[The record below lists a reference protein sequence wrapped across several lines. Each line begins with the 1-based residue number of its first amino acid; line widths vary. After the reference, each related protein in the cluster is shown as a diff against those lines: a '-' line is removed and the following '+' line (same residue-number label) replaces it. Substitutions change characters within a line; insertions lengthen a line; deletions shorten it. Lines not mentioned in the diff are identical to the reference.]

1 MIKLSG
7 IFSDHALF
15 LHSSEL
21 TVRGVAQKE
30 SAVSLALTLNGRD
43 VRSVSGTTDGTGR
56 FALTFKTPLASFDA
70 YEMTVKCAS
79 ESVTLKDILFGE
91 LWLASGQSNMA
102 MENRTQAECDEMLRS
117 LKGVHIRAY
126 KSVEYLANAEYP
138 CEPLEFYEGCWAAS
152 EIDEHLALWENLS
165 ATATAW
171 AKHLFTFL
179 KDLKRGDV
187 PVGFADLSRG
197 GASVRS
203 FLIKDSCVKNK
214 KIYRYFS
221 TTDKLVTPE
230 NWNTRGEAN
239 YQQLSAQY
247 NLLISHTAGVK
258 YRGVLWYQGECDL
271 VNEHLRRI
279 YAEEL
284 FELRKSYKE
293 VFASDGDTFPLIASQ
308 IYPCQYTE
316 KSGECRIAYL
326 NKAIADL
333 SRKYPKEHIYFPVC
347 DLKAAFEVANPN
359 HPIHPTHKY
368 VHGERM
374 ALICEN
380 ACYGRRVKRAQTLAP
395 RAEKVKIEDGKIYVT
410 FGHVGTGLFVKGRKV
425 KCLYVRSADGVYTPA
440 ESYVADERTLCV
452 YHPFIKAPAHVAY
465 AVSDFEHDANL
476 FAGEFPVTPFAT
488 DMGKEYPLLN
498 VEIKNFTN
506 MEVDSEVGDFE
517 AHGTTHCY
525 RQPVF
530 YPADGTTLV
539 FDSDFSRSGRSLR
552 LHGEGERFGAYVLS
566 RKFHLL
572 DMHNYSELRA
582 WFLNTRGLSAT
593 LTFSYSDG
601 RSYTVAAKHLKDE
614 RSGWGEYS
622 FDLTGLVGTDISKM
636 QFDFEISRENPLNM
650 YVNIDCITLVPKK

>member
-15 LHSSEL
+15 LHSSDL
-21 TVRGVAQKE
+21 TVRGIAQKNC
-30 SAVSLALTLNGRD
+30 SVSLTLSLSGRT
-43 VRSVSGTTDGTGR
+43 VTFSRGMTDETGR
-56 FALTFKTPLASFDA
+56 FALTFKTPRASFDA
-70 YEMTVKCAS
+70 YEITVECAS
-79 ESVTLKDILFGE
+79 ESVTLRDILFGE

-102 MENRTQAECDEMLRS
+102 MENRTQGECDEMLRS
-117 LKGVHIRAY
+117 LKGLHLRAY
-126 KSVEYLANAEYP
+126 KSVEYAAGAAHPYD
-138 CEPLEFYEGCWAAS
+138 PLEFYEGRWAAS
-152 EIDEHLALWENLS
+152 EIEEHTELWENVS

-179 KDLKRGDV
+179 NGKGRGDV

-271 VNEHLRRI
+271 VNEYLRRI

-284 FELRKSYKE
+284 AELRRSYKE
-293 VFASDGDTFPLIASQ
+293 VFGNEGDTFPLIASQ
-308 IYPCQYTE
+308 IYPCQYTAE
-316 KSGECRIAYL
+316 SGECRIAYL

-333 SRKYPKEHIYFPVC
+333 SRKYPKEHIYIPVC
-347 DLKAAFEVANPN
+347 DLKAAFEVANSN

-368 VHGERM
+368 THGERM

-380 ACYGRRVKRAQTLAP
+380 ACYGRRVNRTQTLAP
-395 RAEKVKIEDGKIYVT
+395 RAESVNIEGGRVYVT
-410 FGHVGTGLFVKGRKV
+410 FGYVGTGLFVKGRKV
-425 KCLYVRSADGVYTPA
+425 KCLYIRSAEGVYTPA
-440 ESYVADERTLCV
+440 ESYIVDERTLCV
-452 YHPFIKAPAHVAY
+452 YHPFIKEPAHVAY

-476 FAGEFPVTPFAT
+476 FAGELPVTPFAT
-488 DMGKEYPLLN
+488 DMGKEYPRLN
-498 VEIKNFTN
+498 IEIKNFTN

-517 AHGTTHCY
+517 HHGTTHCY

-530 YPADGTTLV
+530 YPAVGTTLT

-552 LHGEGERFGAYVLS
+552 LRGESNRFGVYVLS

-572 DMHNYSELRA
+572 DMQNYSELRA

-593 LTFSYSDG
+593 LTFSYVDG
-601 RSYTVAAKHLKDE
+601 SKHTVSAKHMSSE
-614 RSGWGEYS
+614 RSGWGEFS
-622 FDLTGLVGTDISKM
+622 FDLSHICDGDISKM
-636 QFDFEISRENPLNM
+636 QFDFEISAENPLNM